1 MDTDD
6 KTILRRLKRGDAA
19 ALEAA
24 VRQYS
29 GYVTAV
35 IGNQLGPCAA
45 AEDIE
50 ELASDVFVALWRA
63 AQPLRTEH
71 LRGWLGKV
79 ARNQAISFLRR
90 QHLQLVRDEDCIL
103 IDDRDAQKLLEAKER
118 SALLNAALAALT
130 TEDREIFLRR
140 YYYNQTAGQIAEALH
155 MNPSTVRSRL
165 LRGRQ
170 SLRTELQKGD
180 VQSLFEDYEENTVP
194 LSRDADAERIL
205 EKTRVKLPGV
215 KRKRPLGLVLVAAAA
230 AVAVLCGAAAIVH
243 YATVG
248 DGTGSYIMPD
258 TLRYDEENKKT
269 ILVDTP
275 FEWNNPISFDTE
287 GRTKGKVCGMRLGWL
302 PEGWGTGYTQTAYD
316 VIAQRD
322 AEQAQSLPQAEREL
336 VVYTYDLF
344 AVQDER
350 KDYSVQC
357 MSANTVAGCDFLCG
371 GSRTEITKQG
381 TIGPYDAA
389 WVETHWQRSS
399 PGSDAPEE
407 WATQLLLL
415 YDREKLCVVVISADW
430 DDAERIAEHL
440 EIVETSVDAPQP
452 DLTNGRGFRW
462 IGGVG

>member
-1 MDTDD
+1 M
-6 KTILRRLKRGDAA
+6 K
-19 ALEAA
+19 
-24 VRQYS
+24 
-29 GYVTAV
+29 
-35 IGNQLGPCAA
+35 
-45 AEDIE
+45 
-50 ELASDVFVALWRA
+50 
-63 AQPLRTEH
+63 
-71 LRGWLGKV
+71 
-79 ARNQAISFLRR
+79 IS
-90 QHLQLVRDEDCIL
+90 
-103 IDDRDAQKLLEAKER
+103 
-118 SALLNAALAALT
+118 
-130 TEDREIFLRR
+130 
-140 YYYNQTAGQIAEALH
+140 
-155 MNPSTVRSRL
+155 
-165 LRGRQ
+165 
-170 SLRTELQKGD
+170 
-180 VQSLFEDYEENTVP
+180 VQSLFEDYEENAVS
-194 LSRDADAERIL
+194 LNRDADAERIL
-205 EKTRVKLPGV
+205 EKTRAKLPGLK
-215 KRKRPLGLVLVAAAA
+215 KRRPVGLVLIAAA

-243 YATVG
+243 YAAVR
-248 DGTGSYIMPD
+248 DGAGSYIMPD

-287 GRTKGKVCGMRLGWL
+287 GRTDGKICGMRLGWL

-381 TIGPYDAA
+381 TIGPYDAS
-389 WVETHWQRSS
+389 WVETHWKNSNQ
-399 PGSDAPEE
+399 DAGEPEE
-407 WATQLLLL
+407 QSMQLLLL

-430 DDAERIAEHL
+430 DDAERIAANL

>member
-1 MDTDD
+1 M
-6 KTILRRLKRGDAA
+6 K
-19 ALEAA
+19 
-24 VRQYS
+24 
-29 GYVTAV
+29 
-35 IGNQLGPCAA
+35 
-45 AEDIE
+45 
-50 ELASDVFVALWRA
+50 
-63 AQPLRTEH
+63 
-71 LRGWLGKV
+71 
-79 ARNQAISFLRR
+79 IS
-90 QHLQLVRDEDCIL
+90 
-103 IDDRDAQKLLEAKER
+103 
-118 SALLNAALAALT
+118 
-130 TEDREIFLRR
+130 
-140 YYYNQTAGQIAEALH
+140 
-155 MNPSTVRSRL
+155 
-165 LRGRQ
+165 
-170 SLRTELQKGD
+170 

-205 EKTRVKLPGV
+205 EKTRAKLPGV
-215 KRKRPLGLVLVAAAA
+215 KKRRPVGLVLIAAAA

-243 YATVG
+243 YAAVR
-248 DGTGSYIMPD
+248 DGAGSYIMPD

-287 GRTKGKVCGMRLGWL
+287 GRTDGKICGMRLGWL

-381 TIGPYDAA
+381 TIGPYDAS
-389 WVETHWQRSS
+389 WVETHWKNSNQ
-399 PGSDAPEE
+399 DAGEPEE
-407 WATQLLLL
+407 QSMQLLLL

>member
-1 MDTDD
+1 M
-6 KTILRRLKRGDAA
+6 K
-19 ALEAA
+19 
-24 VRQYS
+24 
-29 GYVTAV
+29 
-35 IGNQLGPCAA
+35 
-45 AEDIE
+45 
-50 ELASDVFVALWRA
+50 
-63 AQPLRTEH
+63 
-71 LRGWLGKV
+71 
-79 ARNQAISFLRR
+79 IS
-90 QHLQLVRDEDCIL
+90 
-103 IDDRDAQKLLEAKER
+103 
-118 SALLNAALAALT
+118 
-130 TEDREIFLRR
+130 
-140 YYYNQTAGQIAEALH
+140 
-155 MNPSTVRSRL
+155 
-165 LRGRQ
+165 
-170 SLRTELQKGD
+170 

-205 EKTRVKLPGV
+205 EKTRAKLPGV

-248 DGTGSYIMPD
+248 DGAGSYIMPD

-381 TIGPYDAA
+381 TIGPYDAS
-389 WVETHWQRSS
+389 WVATHWQRSS
-399 PGSDAPEE
+399 PGSAAPEE
-407 WATQLLLL
+407 WTTQMLLL
-415 YDREKLCVVVISADW
+415 YDPEKLCLVFLGGDW
-430 DDAERIAEHL
+430 EVTEKIAENMTIVQT
-440 EIVETSVDAPQP
+440 EIPTPEPRR
-452 DLTNGRGFRW
+452 NY
-462 IGGVG
+462 IYVGAYG

>member
-1 MDTDD
+1 M
-6 KTILRRLKRGDAA
+6 K
-19 ALEAA
+19 
-24 VRQYS
+24 
-29 GYVTAV
+29 
-35 IGNQLGPCAA
+35 
-45 AEDIE
+45 
-50 ELASDVFVALWRA
+50 
-63 AQPLRTEH
+63 
-71 LRGWLGKV
+71 
-79 ARNQAISFLRR
+79 IS
-90 QHLQLVRDEDCIL
+90 
-103 IDDRDAQKLLEAKER
+103 
-118 SALLNAALAALT
+118 
-130 TEDREIFLRR
+130 
-140 YYYNQTAGQIAEALH
+140 
-155 MNPSTVRSRL
+155 
-165 LRGRQ
+165 
-170 SLRTELQKGD
+170 

-205 EKTRVKLPGV
+205 EKTRAKLPGV

-243 YATVG
+243 YAAVR
-248 DGTGSYIMPD
+248 DGAGSYIMPD

-287 GRTKGKVCGMRLGWL
+287 GRTDGKICGMRLGWL

-357 MSANTVAGCDFLCG
+357 MSADEVAGCDFLCG

-381 TIGPYDAA
+381 TIGPYDAS
-389 WVETHWQRSS
+389 WVETHWKNSNQ
-399 PGSDAPEE
+399 DAGEPEE
-407 WATQLLLL
+407 QSMQLLLL

>member
-1 MDTDD
+1 M
-6 KTILRRLKRGDAA
+6 K
-19 ALEAA
+19 
-24 VRQYS
+24 
-29 GYVTAV
+29 
-35 IGNQLGPCAA
+35 
-45 AEDIE
+45 
-50 ELASDVFVALWRA
+50 
-63 AQPLRTEH
+63 
-71 LRGWLGKV
+71 
-79 ARNQAISFLRR
+79 IS
-90 QHLQLVRDEDCIL
+90 
-103 IDDRDAQKLLEAKER
+103 
-118 SALLNAALAALT
+118 
-130 TEDREIFLRR
+130 
-140 YYYNQTAGQIAEALH
+140 
-155 MNPSTVRSRL
+155 
-165 LRGRQ
+165 
-170 SLRTELQKGD
+170 

-248 DGTGSYIMPD
+248 DGTGSYVLPD
-258 TLRYDEENKKT
+258 ALRYDVEHATT
-269 ILVDTP
+269 ILTDIP

-287 GRTKGKVCGMRLGWL
+287 GRTEGKVCGVRLGWL
-302 PEGWGTGYTQTAYD
+302 PEGMGTGGTATAYD
-316 VIAQRD
+316 SVTAQD
-322 AEQAQSLPQAEREL
+322 PAQAELLTQEERDL
-336 VVYTYDLF
+336 VEYTYNF
-344 AVQDER
+344 YTVQDER

-371 GSRTEITKQG
+371 GTRTEITKQG
-381 TIGPYDAA
+381 TIGPYDAS

-407 WATQLLLL
+407 WTTQMLLL
-415 YDREKLCVVVISADW
+415 YDPEKLCVVIISADW

>member
-1 MDTDD
+1 MC
-6 KTILRRLKRGDAA
+6 RLK
-19 ALEAA
+19 
-24 VRQYS
+24 
-29 GYVTAV
+29 
-35 IGNQLGPCAA
+35 
-45 AEDIE
+45 
-50 ELASDVFVALWRA
+50 
-63 AQPLRTEH
+63 
-71 LRGWLGKV
+71 
-79 ARNQAISFLRR
+79 IS
-90 QHLQLVRDEDCIL
+90 
-103 IDDRDAQKLLEAKER
+103 
-118 SALLNAALAALT
+118 
-130 TEDREIFLRR
+130 
-140 YYYNQTAGQIAEALH
+140 
-155 MNPSTVRSRL
+155 
-165 LRGRQ
+165 
-170 SLRTELQKGD
+170 

-205 EKTRVKLPGV
+205 EKTRAKLPGV

-243 YATVG
+243 YAAVR
-248 DGTGSYIMPD
+248 DGAGSYIMPD

-322 AEQAQSLPQAEREL
+322 AEQAQSLPQDEREL

-344 AVQDER
+344 AVRDER

-357 MSANTVAGCDFLCG
+357 MSADEVAGCDFLCG

-381 TIGPYDAA
+381 TIGPYDAS
-389 WVETHWQRSS
+389 WVETHWKNSNQ
-399 PGSDAPEE
+399 DAGEPEE
-407 WATQLLLL
+407 QSMQLLLL
-415 YDREKLCVVVISADW
+415 YDREKLCVVVISAGW

>member
-1 MDTDD
+1 MC
-6 KTILRRLKRGDAA
+6 RLK
-19 ALEAA
+19 
-24 VRQYS
+24 
-29 GYVTAV
+29 
-35 IGNQLGPCAA
+35 
-45 AEDIE
+45 
-50 ELASDVFVALWRA
+50 
-63 AQPLRTEH
+63 
-71 LRGWLGKV
+71 
-79 ARNQAISFLRR
+79 IS
-90 QHLQLVRDEDCIL
+90 
-103 IDDRDAQKLLEAKER
+103 
-118 SALLNAALAALT
+118 
-130 TEDREIFLRR
+130 
-140 YYYNQTAGQIAEALH
+140 
-155 MNPSTVRSRL
+155 
-165 LRGRQ
+165 
-170 SLRTELQKGD
+170 
-180 VQSLFEDYEENTVP
+180 VQSLFEDYEENAVP
-194 LSRDADAERIL
+194 LNRDADAERIL
-205 EKTRVKLPGV
+205 EKTRAKLPGV

-243 YATVG
+243 YAAVR
-248 DGTGSYIMPD
+248 DGAGSYIMPD

-287 GRTKGKVCGMRLGWL
+287 GRTDGKICGMRLGWL

-357 MSANTVAGCDFLCG
+357 MSADEVAGCDFLCG

-381 TIGPYDAA
+381 TIGPYDAS
-389 WVETHWQRSS
+389 WVETHWKNSNQ
-399 PGSDAPEE
+399 DAGEPEE
-407 WATQLLLL
+407 QSMQLLLL

-452 DLTNGRGFRW
+452 NLTNGRGFRW

>member
-1 MDTDD
+1 MC
-6 KTILRRLKRGDAA
+6 RLK
-19 ALEAA
+19 
-24 VRQYS
+24 
-29 GYVTAV
+29 
-35 IGNQLGPCAA
+35 
-45 AEDIE
+45 
-50 ELASDVFVALWRA
+50 
-63 AQPLRTEH
+63 
-71 LRGWLGKV
+71 
-79 ARNQAISFLRR
+79 IS
-90 QHLQLVRDEDCIL
+90 
-103 IDDRDAQKLLEAKER
+103 
-118 SALLNAALAALT
+118 
-130 TEDREIFLRR
+130 
-140 YYYNQTAGQIAEALH
+140 
-155 MNPSTVRSRL
+155 
-165 LRGRQ
+165 
-170 SLRTELQKGD
+170 
-180 VQSLFEDYEENTVP
+180 VQSLFEDYEENAVS
-194 LSRDADAERIL
+194 LNRDADAERIW
-205 EKTRVKLPGV
+205 EKTRAKLPGV

-243 YATVG
+243 YAAVR
-248 DGTGSYIMPD
+248 DGAGSYIMPD

-287 GRTKGKVCGMRLGWL
+287 GRTDGKICGMRLGWL

-381 TIGPYDAA
+381 TIGPYDAS
-389 WVETHWQRSS
+389 WVETHWKNSNQ
-399 PGSDAPEE
+399 DAGEPEE
-407 WATQLLLL
+407 QSMQLLLL

>member
-1 MDTDD
+1 M
-6 KTILRRLKRGDAA
+6 K
-19 ALEAA
+19 
-24 VRQYS
+24 
-29 GYVTAV
+29 
-35 IGNQLGPCAA
+35 
-45 AEDIE
+45 
-50 ELASDVFVALWRA
+50 
-63 AQPLRTEH
+63 
-71 LRGWLGKV
+71 
-79 ARNQAISFLRR
+79 IS
-90 QHLQLVRDEDCIL
+90 
-103 IDDRDAQKLLEAKER
+103 
-118 SALLNAALAALT
+118 
-130 TEDREIFLRR
+130 
-140 YYYNQTAGQIAEALH
+140 
-155 MNPSTVRSRL
+155 
-165 LRGRQ
+165 
-170 SLRTELQKGD
+170 

-205 EKTRVKLPGV
+205 EKTRAKLPGV

-243 YATVG
+243 YASVR
-248 DGTGSYIMPD
+248 DGAGRYIMPD

-322 AEQAQSLPQAEREL
+322 AEQAQSLPQDEREL

-357 MSANTVAGCDFLCG
+357 MSADEVAGCDFLCG

-381 TIGPYDAA
+381 TIGPYDAS
-389 WVETHWQRSS
+389 WVETHWKNSNQ
-399 PGSDAPEE
+399 DAGEPEE
-407 WATQLLLL
+407 QSMQLLLL

>member
-1 MDTDD
+1 M
-6 KTILRRLKRGDAA
+6 K
-19 ALEAA
+19 
-24 VRQYS
+24 
-29 GYVTAV
+29 
-35 IGNQLGPCAA
+35 
-45 AEDIE
+45 
-50 ELASDVFVALWRA
+50 
-63 AQPLRTEH
+63 
-71 LRGWLGKV
+71 
-79 ARNQAISFLRR
+79 IS
-90 QHLQLVRDEDCIL
+90 
-103 IDDRDAQKLLEAKER
+103 
-118 SALLNAALAALT
+118 
-130 TEDREIFLRR
+130 
-140 YYYNQTAGQIAEALH
+140 
-155 MNPSTVRSRL
+155 
-165 LRGRQ
+165 
-170 SLRTELQKGD
+170 
-180 VQSLFEDYEENTVP
+180 VQSLFEDYEENAVS
-194 LSRDADAERIL
+194 LNRDADAERIL
-205 EKTRVKLPGV
+205 EKTRAKLPGLK
-215 KRKRPLGLVLVAAAA
+215 KRRPVGLVLIAAA

-243 YATVG
+243 YAAVR
-248 DGTGSYIMPD
+248 DGAGSYVMPD

-287 GRTKGKVCGMRLGWL
+287 GRTDGKICGMRLGWL

-381 TIGPYDAA
+381 TIGPYDAS

-415 YDREKLCVVVISADW
+415 YDREKLCVVIISADW

-440 EIVETSVDAPQP
+440 EIVETSTERVIIPTALLRSSMRFFSLLLP
-452 DLTNGRGFRW
+452 
-462 IGGVG
+462 